1 MAACLGQAQ
10 LEHPAQ
16 TIAGVSVNLRP
27 LPKRPAP
34 LRDELLSSWTARL
47 ARANHCSVP
56 ELCGYLGFGSEHPPE
71 TSVELAGAN
80 IERFGAI
87 TQLSSRDLD
96 NMLLA
101 RVQFPF
107 ECMSWSD
114 FQYCPTCTNKT
125 PGIALRH
132 WRFAWSL
139 NCEICGS
146 ELRPVRR
153 ERSTGSVVSSRQ
165 RVRAFEG
172 VQYLK
177 QVYHFGNRRDFRRV
191 RRTMQVAEVLE
202 PRLRRGALFSQ
213 NHQDRYAML
222 AALGLGKSR
231 PMLATA
237 LIMRS
242 DTKVVNRLRSAFP
255 FQRKLL
261 ERLVCFAASIPNQQV
276 EVSNKRSGR
285 LLWQT
290 SINPVKAGPEYLAA
304 ARQAIIQLGEAAER
318 GELLRCAESI
328 LRNARQQPEDISR
341 IALPNMENIP
351 PTQ

>member
-1 MAACLGQAQ
+1 
-10 LEHPAQ
+10 
-16 TIAGVSVNLRP
+16 
-27 LPKRPAP
+27 
-34 LRDELLSSWTARL
+34 
-47 ARANHCSVP
+47 
-56 ELCGYLGFGSEHPPE
+56 
-71 TSVELAGAN
+71 
-80 IERFGAI
+80 
-87 TQLSSRDLD
+87 
-96 NMLLA
+96 
-101 RVQFPF
+101 
-107 ECMSWSD
+107 
-114 FQYCPTCTNKT
+114 
-125 PGIALRH
+125 
-132 WRFAWSL
+132 
-139 NCEICGS
+139 
-146 ELRPVRR
+146 
-153 ERSTGSVVSSRQ
+153 
-165 RVRAFEG
+165 
-172 VQYLK
+172 
-177 QVYHFGNRRDFRRV
+177 
-191 RRTMQVAEVLE
+191 MQVAEVLE